1 MKKRSQG
8 SGLTILLIFGL
19 FWTALVGTFDGLLG
33 CNFYRQVRASHFA
46 QTTGQV
52 TASEVTH
59 HRGSKGGTT
68 YGVSIHYNYTVDG
81 QKFSGDRYRYANW
94 SSSDSQWAHD
104 AVAQNPVGAAVPVF
118 YNPKNPQDSLLSPGV
133 TGGDCFMLLFLT
145 PFNVVML
152 GIWSLPC
159 AALRRKWRPSDCGGV
174 KWTTD
179 GRRLRVRL
187 PRYSPWVIGLATIGL
202 TSFLATFVVALS
214 GGFHPRFAVV
224 MGTWGLILVLGAG
237 VALWTWRR
245 QRSGQSDLVIDEIE
259 GTVQLPATFSRKFP
273 QTVPLAALGE
283 VEVETIANRG
293 SRGGTTYSY
302 AVTLPCDGG
311 SQKLTEWYDEQR
323 ARDFAGWLRQRLKP
337 AEPAAPPRKTK
348 WPDTLPVT

>member
-8 SGLTILLIFGL
+8 SGLAVLLIFGL
-19 FWTALVGTFDGLLG
+19 FWTALVGVFDGLLG
-33 CNFYRQVRASHFA
+33 YNFYRQVRATHFA

-68 YGVSIHYNYTVDG
+68 YGVSIHYTYTVDG
-81 QKFSGDRYRYANW
+81 RKFSGQRYRYADW
-94 SSSDSQWAHD
+94 SSSDSKWAYE
-104 AVAQNPVGAAVPVF
+104 AVAQNAVGATVPVF
-118 YNPKNPQDSLLSPGV
+118 YDPKNPEDSLLSPGV

-152 GIWSLPC
+152 GLWSLPC
-159 AALRRKWRPSDCGGV
+159 SALRRKLRPSDCGGV

-187 PRYSPWVIGLATIGL
+187 PRYSPFVSGLATIGL
-202 TSFLATFVVALS
+202 AAFLALFVVAFS
-214 GGFHPRFAVV
+214 GGFHPRFTVV
-224 MGTWGLILVLGAG
+224 MGAWGLILATGAG

-245 QRSGQSDLVIDEIE
+245 QRNGRTDLVIDEIE
-259 GTVQLPATFSRKFP
+259 GTVQLPATFGRKLP
-273 QTVPLAALGE
+273 QTVPRAALGG
-283 VEVETIANRG
+283 VEVETVAHRG
-293 SRGGTTYSY
+293 SRGGTTYTY
-302 AVTLPCDGG
+302 AVTLTCDGG
-311 SQKLTEWYDEQR
+311 TQKLTDWYDEQR
-323 ARDFAGWLRQRLKP
+323 ARDFAGWLRQRLQP

-348 WPDTLPVT
+348 WPDPGPAA